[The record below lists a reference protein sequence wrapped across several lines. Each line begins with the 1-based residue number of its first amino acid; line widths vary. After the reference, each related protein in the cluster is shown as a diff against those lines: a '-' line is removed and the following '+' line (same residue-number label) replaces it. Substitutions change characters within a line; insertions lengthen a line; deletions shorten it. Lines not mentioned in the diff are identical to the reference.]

1 MRDLKNKLTSGKNT
15 KNTQGRKGKSF
26 GYQVLGFGAGGAG
39 FTGICASGGTI
50 TEDGDY
56 KIHTFNGAGTFTV
69 NALSDDPAFD
79 AVDYAVVGGG
89 GGGIHGGGGA
99 GGFRQSSGVL
109 TGGYAVSPLGACVA
123 SLPVSVTGYPIA
135 VGAGGSNNA
144 GTVGCIGSPSSFQAI
159 DSSGGGG
166 GGGRNANG
174 GSGASGGGGGDFGNT
189 SGGSGSAGQGNP
201 GGNGGGP
208 SEAGASGGGA
218 TASGGPAASFS
229 GGGAGA
235 TTAIS
240 GSSVIYSFGGNGDCG
255 AEPPAGPNNPN
266 PGSGFGGQDQ
276 RTADGGSVIIR
287 YRFK

>member
-1 MRDLKNKLTSGKNT
+1 MPI
-15 KNTQGRKGKSF
+15 
-26 GYQVLGFGAGGAG
+26 LGSFGAGSARGFGETSGAG

-109 TGGYAVSPLGACVA
+109 TGGYAVSPLGACIS
-123 SLPVSVTGYPIA
+123 SLSVSVTGYPIA
-135 VGAGGSNNA
+135 VGGGGSNN
-144 GTVGCIGSPSSFQAI
+144 GGSVGCAGSPSSFQAI
-159 DSSGGGG
+159 SGSGGGG
-166 GGGRNANG
+166 GGGRSANG
-174 GSGASGGGGGDFGNT
+174 GPGASGGGGGDYASS

-201 GGNGGGP
+201 GGSGSPG
-208 SEAGASGGGA
+208 EAGGSGGGA
-218 TASGGPAASFS
+218 TGAGSNTSPNY
-229 GGGAGA
+229 GGGTGA
-235 TTAIS
+235 TTSIS
-240 GSSVIYSFGGNGDCG
+240 GSSTIYSFGGNGDQG
-255 AEPPAGPNNPN
+255 AEPPAGPNIPN

-287 YRFK
+287 YRFQ